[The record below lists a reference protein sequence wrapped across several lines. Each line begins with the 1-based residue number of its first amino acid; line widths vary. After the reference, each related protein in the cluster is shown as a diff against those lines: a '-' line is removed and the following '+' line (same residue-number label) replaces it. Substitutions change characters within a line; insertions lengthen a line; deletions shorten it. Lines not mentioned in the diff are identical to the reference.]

1 MQPFRPRGGA
11 AAPSLSNIN
20 ADTIR
25 RAEEAVGKLADQY
38 RGWVRG
44 DIEKLRECLDAA
56 TAGGPARG
64 DAYKRIRAIAH
75 DMRGQGTTFGYP
87 LVTRVAKS
95 ISQTLKALPE
105 DGDADAALLA
115 HVDAVD
121 AIIQQDVA
129 DAAGAVAREIVE
141 TLESAIGRTLD

>member
-1 MQPFRPRGGA
+1 MA
-11 AAPSLSNIN
+11 SSLSNIN

-38 RGWVRG
+38 RGWVRS
-44 DIEKLRECLDAA
+44 DIEKLRECLEAA
-56 TAGGPARG
+56 KAGGNARD

-95 ISQTLKALPE
+95 ISQTLKDLPA
-105 DGDADAALLA
+105 DGDAALLA
-115 HVDAVD
+115 HVDAVE
-121 AIIQQDVA
+121 AIIGRDAA
-129 DAAGAVAREIVE
+129 DAAEGDIVV
-141 TLESAIGRTLD
+141 TLEKAIGRTLD

>member
-1 MQPFRPRGGA
+1 MA
-11 AAPSLSNIN
+11 SSLSNIN

-38 RGWVRG
+38 RGWVRS
-44 DIEKLRECLDAA
+44 DIEKLRECLAA
-56 TAGGPARG
+56 AKAGGNARD

-95 ISQTLKALPE
+95 ISQTLKDLPV

-115 HVDAVD
+115 HVDAVE
-121 AIIQQDVA
+121 AIIGRDAA
-129 DAAGAVAREIVE
+129 DAAAGDIVV
-141 TLESAIGRTLD
+141 TLETAIGRTLD

>member
-1 MQPFRPRGGA
+1 MQPYRPRGGVT
-11 AAPSLSNIN
+11 APSLSNIN

-56 TAGGPARG
+56 KAAGSARD
-64 DAYKRIRAIAH
+64 DAYKQVRAIAH

-95 ISQTLKALPE
+95 ISQTLKALPAG
-105 DGDADAALLA
+105 GDADAILLA
-115 HVDAVD
+115 HIDAVE
-121 AIIQQDVA
+121 AIVEHDPA
-129 DAAGAVAREIVE
+129 DAAGAQGSEIIA
-141 TLESAIGRTLD
+141 TLEAAIGRKLD